1 MMVVIPRLSR
11 EKYLRALTSLRLSV
25 WGKEAHT
32 LTPLLV
38 MVDSSPLLPCAT
50 DGLKL
55 ESLMLLLVAVSRKRA
70 VVITISCS

>member
-1 MMVVIPRLSR
+1 MVVVPTLSR
-11 EKYLRALTSLRLSV
+11 EKYPRALTSLRLSV

-55 ESLMLLLVAVSRKRA
+55 DSLMLLDAVSRKRA
-70 VVITISCS
+70 VVIAISCS